1 MRASTSVSLPCAQF
15 AQFEIPRASVTWE
28 IVSIQAVSFD
38 CSMARFTVFPDSIL
52 LTGLIMALSELSGHE
67 LAVKVQKCKVP
78 KQDAFL
84 ICKIAKDGLS
94 KVGSKTT
101 MG

>member
-1 MRASTSVSLPCAQF
+1 
-15 AQFEIPRASVTWE
+15 
-28 IVSIQAVSFD
+28 
-38 CSMARFTVFPDSIL
+38 
-52 LTGLIMALSELSGHE
+52 MALSELSGHE